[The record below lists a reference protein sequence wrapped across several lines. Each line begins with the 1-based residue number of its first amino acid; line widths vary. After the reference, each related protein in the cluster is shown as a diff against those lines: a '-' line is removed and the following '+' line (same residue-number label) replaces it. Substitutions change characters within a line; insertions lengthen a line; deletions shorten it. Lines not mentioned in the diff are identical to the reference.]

1 MALDLFNDA
10 IVLTLH
16 VYVCIGKRKVE
27 LIGQKKLAFYG
38 TLTDFWDVQQA
49 FDLELFSSVN

>member
-16 VYVCIGKRKVE
+16 IYMCIGKRKVE

-38 TLTDFWDVQQA
+38 TLTDFWDV
-49 FDLELFSSVN
+49 